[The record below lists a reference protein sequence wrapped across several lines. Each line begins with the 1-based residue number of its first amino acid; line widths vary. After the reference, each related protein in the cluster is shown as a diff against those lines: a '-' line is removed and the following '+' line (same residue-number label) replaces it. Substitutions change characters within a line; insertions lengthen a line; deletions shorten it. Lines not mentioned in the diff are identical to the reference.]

1 MALPAPPERQ
11 LPLQGAPVFFN
22 QRVPVRRR
30 IVDALIAVT
39 SLAVL
44 CTILLLIDGP
54 AGDQL
59 GRIMTK
65 GVATNAGVVA
75 QVHGGVTFVARS
87 AWDLSYVYGP
97 LMAFAGVALA
107 LVMSMLWI
115 K

>member
-1 MALPAPPERQ
+1 
-11 LPLQGAPVFFN
+11 VFYN

-30 IVDALIAVT
+30 IVDALIAII

-44 CTILLLIDGP
+44 CAVLLMIDGQ

-59 GRIMTK
+59 GRVVTK
-65 GVATNAGVVA
+65 GIATNGGVVA
-75 QVHGGVTFVARS
+75 QVHGGVLFVARS

-107 LVMSMLWI
+107 LVVSMLWI

>member
-1 MALPAPPERQ
+1 M
-11 LPLQGAPVFFN
+11 FFN

-30 IVDALIAVT
+30 VVDALVAIT

-44 CTILLLIDGP
+44 CAVLVLIDGQ

-59 GRIMTK
+59 GRVVTK
-65 GVATNAGVVA
+65 SIATNGGVVA
-75 QVHGGVTFVARS
+75 QVNGGVMYVARS
-87 AWDLSYVYGP
+87 AWDMSYVYGP

-107 LVMSMLWI
+107 LVLSMLWI